1 MKRLIVDI
9 DEGLHKKMKIKALQD
24 DKTVK
29 KYISDLITKDVET
42 KKEQTQ

>member
-9 DEGLHKKMKIKALQD
+9 DEGLHKRMKIKALQD

-29 KYISDLITKDVET
+29 QYITDLIAKDVET